1 MKKVENINRKKYF
14 SHKNNVG
21 SKNHSSLSRI
31 TIGSFDGLHVGHQ
44 TIIHRLV
51 EDAHQNEQK
60 AAVVT
65 FFPNPVVFL
74 KKINTPFYLT
84 TNLEKTG
91 LLKQFGVDQTITYPF
106 DAQFSQSSAESFIQ
120 KLYKK
125 VPFDTIYIGYDFHFG
140 KNRDGNEQKLSE
152 LGQQYGFQVVV
163 QKPVDFNSLPISSS
177 IIRSY
182 VSEGKVDIL
191 YPFLNRWYS
200 LMGKV
205 VHGDGR
211 GKELGVP
218 TANIEY
224 ESQKL
229 LPPNGIYA
237 TRIHIGDEVH
247 PAATNIGF
255 RPTFYNTPSTKTVE
269 AYILDWDRDIY
280 DKIVTLEFVCKL
292 RDEIQ
297 YKDRQA
303 LIEQIQKDIK
313 ETREIIDHE

>member
-1 MKKVENINRKKYF
+1 VCN
-14 SHKNNVG
+14 
-21 SKNHSSLSRI
+21 KNHSSLSRI
-31 TIGSFDGLHVGHQ
+31 TIGSFDGLHIGHQ

-51 EDAHQNEQK
+51 EDAHQYGQK
-60 AAVVT
+60 AVVVT
-65 FFPNPVVFL
+65 FFPNPAVFF
-74 KKINTPFYLT
+74 KKIDNPFYLT
-84 TNLEKTG
+84 TNLEKMT
-91 LLKQFGVDQTITYPF
+91 LLEQLGIDQTITYPF
-106 DAQFSQSSAESFIQ
+106 DTHFAQSSAESFIQ
-120 KLYKK
+120 DLYEK

-140 KNRDGNEQKLSE
+140 KNREGDEKKLTE
-152 LGQQYGFQVVV
+152 LGQKYGFQVIV
-163 QKPVDFNSLPISSS
+163 QKPIDFNSLPVSSS
-177 IIRSY
+177 TIRDY
-182 VSEGKVDIL
+182 VAEGKVDIL
-191 YPFLNRWYS
+191 HPFLNRWYS

-205 VHGDGR
+205 IHGDGR

-237 TRIHIGDEVH
+237 ARIRIDNEIH

-269 AYILDWDRDIY
+269 AYILNWSRDIY
-280 DKIVTLEFVCKL
+280 KKTVTLEFVRKL

-303 LIEQIQKDIK
+303 LIEQMQKDIK
-313 ETREIIDHE
+313 ATREIIDHE